1 MKLPDAALK
10 AFKGESPDEP
20 VRLSIKVD
28 DKKHHVFIGFGF
40 INVPS
45 VRFDM
50 NRIGE
55 VEKRYDCRIR
65 ISGNGCVVVP
75 ESAAEIIDREGVL
88 CSSMERHRRILDRW
102 FREHAGRVIGILIT
116 GE

>member
-1 MKLPDAALK
+1 MRLPEAALK
-10 AFKGESPDEP
+10 AFRGESLDEP
-20 VRLSIKVD
+20 VRLSIKID

-50 NRIGE
+50 GSVSE
-55 VEKRYDCRIR
+55 LEKKFSCRIR

-75 ESAAEIIDREGVL
+75 ERAAKIIDREGVL
-88 CSSMERHRRILDRW
+88 CSSTEEHRRILDGW
-102 FREHAGRVIGILIT
+102 FREHAGRVIGMLIT

>member
-1 MKLPDAALK
+1 MRLPDAALK
-10 AFKGESPDEP
+10 AFRGESLDEP
-20 VRLSIKVD
+20 VRLSIKID

-40 INVPS
+40 ISVPS

-55 VEKRYDCRIR
+55 VEKRYDCRVR

-75 ESAAEIIDREGVL
+75 ESAAAIIDTEGVL
-88 CSSMERHRRILDRW
+88 CSSKEEHRKVLDKW
-102 FREHAGRVIGILIT
+102 FREHAGRVIGLLIA

>member
-10 AFKGESPDEP
+10 AFKGESLDEP
-20 VRLSIKVD
+20 VRLSIKID
-28 DKKHHVFIGFGF
+28 DKKHQVFIGFGF
-40 INVPS
+40 ISVPS

-50 NRIGE
+50 NRLGE
-55 VEKRYDCRIR
+55 IEKRYDCRTR

-88 CSSMERHRRILDRW
+88 CSSIEEHRKVLDEW
-102 FREHAGRVIGILIT
+102 FRKHAGKVIGLLIA